1 MSLNKAMIIGN
12 LGADP
17 EVRYTQSGTAV
28 GNLRIATNEKWTDK
42 SGQRQERTEWHR
54 VVVFGKTAENCS
66 KYLKKGRQVY
76 VEGRIQTNEWQ
87 DKDGNK
93 RYTTE
98 IVASNVTFL
107 SGSGGGDYAGGS
119 DDYADA
125 SGHHQERPQVES
137 SYDQSFNDDEIPF

>member
-1 MSLNKAMIIGN
+1 
-12 LGADP
+12 
-17 EVRYTQSGTAV
+17 TQSGTAV

-66 KYLKKGRQVY
+66 KYLKKGRQIY

-98 IVASNVTFL
+98 IVATNVTFL
-107 SGSGGGDYAGGS
+107 SGGNGGSDFAGADDGYSGGGS
-119 DDYADA
+119 QE
-125 SGHHQERPQVES
+125 QERPQVES
-137 SYDQSFNDDEIPF
+137 NYDQSFNDDEIPF